1 MGGWWGGK
9 DDLSGDEVAQVV
21 VALPLDRVFS
31 YAVPGHLA
39 GRLQPGQR
47 VRVPFR
53 GRPRVGVVV
62 GLAGSPPSSL
72 RAVEEVL
79 DPVPALTVSLLE
91 LARRAAEETAS
102 AWGEAVARALPPS
115 ARVAAPTAL
124 PAASVGAS
132 AGAVILGYGSA
143 RGRLIEAAAAGA
155 WQSGRGVLLLAPEI
169 ETARAWAERLE
180 RVLGVPVMRV
190 TSAQSARQR
199 WEAWWACRQGSAR
212 LAVGTRAAAFLPLQP
227 PGVVIV
233 VDEHDPAHKAP
244 DAPRWHVR
252 DLAIRRAR
260 LEGADCLLASGTPS
274 LESWVCA
281 RAGQARA
288 EEAKDDGWPE
298 VHRVDPEVSGASA
311 GLSRGLREAMGEALA
326 AGQPSLLLLN
336 RVGYGRALACAECGA
351 VRRCGRCRVTLTYH
365 LRARAL
371 TCRLCGLRQAA
382 ASLCGRCR
390 GRRLSPLG
398 WGIERLEAE
407 VLRAFPRAGVA
418 RYDGEVSPERA
429 ASVREAFRT
438 GRVRILVGTQRALRL
453 LADTPV
459 RVAALVADATLS
471 LPDFRAGERT
481 FQLAWQLAEGVAPGG
496 SLWLQSSFPDHP
508 ALAAVALGQREIF
521 YEREWTE
528 RQELGYPPARRMAR
542 ILAEGR
548 DAAGLVAE
556 VADRCRRSGLSVLG
570 PVGLSG
576 ARLQLLLQGDHDVP
590 VALSRALAPFRGHRR
605 WRSVKL
611 LVDVDPVDL
620 L

>member
-1 MGGWWGGK
+1 M
-9 DDLSGDEVAQVV
+9 SADEVAQVV

-31 YAVPGHLA
+31 YAIPGHLA

-62 GLAGSPPSSL
+62 GLGGSSPSSL
-72 RAVEEVL
+72 QAIEDVL
-79 DPVPALTVSLLE
+79 DPVPALTGPLLE
-91 LARRAAEETAS
+91 LTRRAAEETAS

-124 PAASVGAS
+124 PAAGMGAS
-132 AGAVILGYGSA
+132 SGAVIVGYGSA

-155 WQSGRGVLLLAPEI
+155 LESGRGALLLVPEI
-169 ETARAWAERLE
+169 ETARVWAERLE
-180 RVLGVPVMRV
+180 RGLAIPVTRV

-212 LAVGTRAAAFLPLQP
+212 LAVGTRVAAFLPLQF

-233 VDEHDPAHKAP
+233 IDEHDPAHKAP

-260 LEGADCLLASGTPS
+260 REGADCLLASGTPS

-281 RAGQARA
+281 RAGQATA
-288 EEAKDDGWPE
+288 EEAKGEGWPE
-298 VHRVDPEVSGASA
+298 VHRVDLRVSGVTA
-311 GLSRGLREAMGEALA
+311 GLSRGLREAVSEALA
-326 AGQPSLLLLN
+326 AGQPSLVLLN
-336 RVGYGRALACAECGA
+336 RVGYGQTLACAECGA

-382 ASLCGRCR
+382 ASLCWRCR
-390 GRRLSPLG
+390 GRRLLPLG
-398 WGIERLEAE
+398 WGTERLEAE

-418 RYDGEVSPERA
+418 RYDGEVSRERA
-429 ASVREAFRT
+429 ASVREAFRA
-438 GRVRILVGTQRALRL
+438 GRVRVLVGTQMALRL

-508 ALAAVALGQREIF
+508 ALAAVAFGQRELF
-521 YEREWTE
+521 YEREWKE

-548 DAAGLVAE
+548 DATRLIVE
-556 VADRCRRSGLSVLG
+556 VADRCRSSGLSVLG
-570 PVGLSG
+570 PVVLSG
-576 ARLQLLLQGDHDVP
+576 ARVQLVLQGDHDVP
-590 VALSRALAPFRGHRR
+590 MALSRALAPFRGHRR
-605 WRSVKL
+605 WGSIQL